1 MNAAKTV
8 PEGQIVYAVCIKGG
22 PITQCEE
29 YLMPEIVQKVKYAEF
44 NAIKD
49 KALKPTIVVAKLHWE
64 TFKKIVKESK
74 R

>member
-1 MNAAKTV
+1 MHAAQTV

-29 YLMPEIVQKVKYAEF
+29 YLMPEIVQKVKYASF
-44 NAIKD
+44 NADKD
-49 KALKPTIVVAKLHWE
+49 KALKPTIVVAKLHWK
-64 TFKKIVKESK
+64 TFTKMVGESK